1 MATDISE
8 GMVRLNNVQRVT
20 VKERQMWP
28 FKKTK
33 PPIVDETEN
42 QVETP
47 ILQNSKEIFCPSCGG
62 STIVPHFA
70 WQNFECP
77 QCREVI
83 EKYDWLVPD
92 GK

>member
-1 MATDISE
+1 
-8 GMVRLNNVQRVT
+8 
-20 VKERQMWP
+20 MWP
-28 FKKTK
+28 FKQKK
-33 PPIVDETEN
+33 IPPTVDETEN
-42 QVETP
+42 QVEEDSP
-47 ILQNSKEIFCPSCGG
+47 RRFRKIPLWERSFGKEIFCPSCGG